1 MSRKIRRKSRRVN
14 KLTPNVL
21 RKMVMEEKRRL
32 RETSDPIADGISD
45 PADAEAEEVDAD
57 DQANTL
63 EKDID
68 HIAVLKIQE
77 SILKRKYAKV
87 QKAKKRLVKK
97 ISKKR

>member
-68 HIAVLKIQE
+68 HLKVLKIKERRLRRKLTQIQE
-77 SILKRKYAKV
+77 TRKRV
-87 QKAKKRLVKK
+87 RRRVLNRL
-97 ISKKR
+97 